1 MIKSKVQGSRFK
13 VLIFSLLLTAYCLL
27 PEITYAQ
34 PTYDSVA
41 AFTAKTTIG
50 VTDIF
55 PFQTKVS
62 NKYTWRKITGA
73 SMWDRITDTT
83 EARITALLAASN
95 SWAGINNFDGATFNA
110 DAHGKVTFADSVVS
124 ATLLNFFAGIF
135 PYNATSFVGSASNP
149 YLRMYSKNFV
159 LVNTAGTDSVYIS
172 IDANGKVSIPS
183 LTVTET
189 MSIDSSASFDVIA
202 YTPHE
207 YTVPNI
213 GDTILTLTSTNRYS
227 MIELDL
233 PGNMNPGISRIYV
246 QGAQKGMVL
255 RLYNMDASYAAK
267 FNDYVGNDDNL
278 YLSAGF
284 DFGQY
289 DYLELMC
296 VVESIIGQ
304 TWIETGRSN
313 N

>member
-1 MIKSKVQGSRFK
+1 MKIKN
-13 VLIFSLLLTAYCLL
+13 LIMLTCLMLTAYSLQL
-27 PEITYAQ
+27 YAQ
-34 PTYDSVA
+34 ATYDSVA

-50 VTDIF
+50 LTDIF

-83 EARITALLAASN
+83 EARITTLLNASN
-95 SWAGINNFDGATFNA
+95 SWNGINNFDGAIFNSGS
-110 DAHGKVTFADSVVS
+110 HGTVLFNGDSVVCTTQMWTHGIQRYSASSIIGRNTAPFFNVYAKTFTVINTAETDS
-124 ATLLNFFAGIF
+124 AT
-135 PYNATSFVGSASNP
+135 
-149 YLRMYSKNFV
+149 
-159 LVNTAGTDSVYIS
+159 IS
-172 IDANGKVSIPS
+172 IDASGKISIPS
-183 LTVTET
+183 LVITQT
-189 MSIDSSASFDVIA
+189 MSIDSSASFNVIA

-213 GDTILTLTSTNRYS
+213 GDTILTLTSANRYS